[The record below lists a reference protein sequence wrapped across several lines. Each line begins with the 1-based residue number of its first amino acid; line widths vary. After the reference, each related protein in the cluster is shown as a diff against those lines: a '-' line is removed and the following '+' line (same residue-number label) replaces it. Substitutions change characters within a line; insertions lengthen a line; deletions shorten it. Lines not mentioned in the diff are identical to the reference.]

1 MATLPMNK
9 DALAT
14 DKLPRFSDMR
24 EPQIP
29 RAREREPH
37 GQGQEFA
44 SRFSSGTERNDQ
56 SPATHVVNLPTTID
70 RPRNPSLE
78 PYTSRIVFKSRGR
91 VLFLPVSEIRWI
103 GAEENYV
110 RLCMEKESHL
120 LRETMMRIERQLDP
134 RLFLRVHRSAMVNL
148 QFVKEV
154 RTEGQGDFAVHLVS
168 GQRVPMSRSYHA
180 RLGNLLTRIPS
191 RIADCVA

>member
-9 DALAT
+9 DTLAT
-14 DKLPRFSDMR
+14 DERARFSDAPDR
-24 EPQIP
+24 QGLRSRD
-29 RAREREPH
+29 RAQGFAPH
-37 GQGQEFA
+37 FP
-44 SRFSSGTERNDQ
+44 SRTDRIDQ
-56 SPATHVVNLPTTID
+56 KLAAHAVNLPTVID
-70 RPRNPSLE
+70 RSRTANLE

-110 RLCMEKESHL
+110 RLCMERETHL

-134 RLFLRVHRSAMVNL
+134 RMFLRVHRSAMVNL

-154 RTEGQGDFAVHLVS
+154 RTEGQGDFVVQLVS
-168 GQRVPMSRSYHA
+168 GERVSMSRSYHS
-180 RLGNLLTRIPS
+180 RLGDLLTRIPS
-191 RIADCVA
+191 RVADCVA